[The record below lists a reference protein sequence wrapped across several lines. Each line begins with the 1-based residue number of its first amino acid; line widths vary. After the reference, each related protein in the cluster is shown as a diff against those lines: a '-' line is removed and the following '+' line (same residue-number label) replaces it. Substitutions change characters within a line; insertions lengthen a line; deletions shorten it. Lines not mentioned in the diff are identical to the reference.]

1 MKQDVEHLKNE
12 LTECVT
18 MILMNKKG
26 LKLIYILFGAVF
38 AAGCTMQTTPSLL
51 TATSNA
57 GDVTTKILTDVP
69 FAYDTV
75 VDTISYNSCVGSGL
89 NSSGLI
95 HGLKLGANEG
105 FVDSTGTGAI
115 KAGVKLKSDFLQYLA
130 KNLNPVYPNTT
141 IVPAQIQYI
150 LENSDKNKELMIQY
164 AVRLKTDLSVVR
176 DVIDPSVASNIILN
190 RDGIYESSILSSN
203 PVLAGI
209 TKSVQFGPNRTVAA
223 EGPRVNNLGSASAPD
238 TIEGS
243 LGFSAAYDE
252 SYQPTANVDD
262 GVGAGE
268 EYSDRTREKF
278 NLGQYILALTYGN
291 TSSVSSSDTT
301 GSFGLNSP
309 RRAESSILN
318 KAYGRGFELGFTTKN
333 ASVPSQRRN
342 ILSRVVEKDL
352 STGALA
358 AGASWTCENYV
369 IMKTNQW
376 NNKKTSEP
384 ACSEIFAKD
393 LAAATTGPALR
404 ARIARL
410 RRHYSEANW
419 GIGFLVRE
427 NTVYDPNTRASLP
440 LCLVNKAVDCYLPT
454 TGLIASAPDAD
465 VGVNYNAAMDGN
477 LSTNSECYLSRY
489 SQMGVT
495 YIGNKSG
502 DAARALGRCPQF
514 ASICV
519 RTSTSF

>member
-1 MKQDVEHLKNE
+1 MK
-12 LTECVT
+12 
-18 MILMNKKG
+18 LMNKNA
-26 LKLIYILFGAVF
+26 LNLVYILFGVGF
-38 AAGCTMQTTPSLL
+38 TVGCTMQTTPSLL
-51 TATSNA
+51 TATSSNTDA
-57 GDVTTKILTDVP
+57 TTQILKDVP

-89 NSSGLI
+89 NSGGLL
-95 HGLKLGANEG
+95 HGLKIGANEG
-105 FVDSTGTGAI
+105 FVDSTGTGAV

-130 KNLNPVYPNTT
+130 QNLNPVYPNTT

-150 LENSDKNKELMIQY
+150 LENSEKNKELQIQY
-164 AVRLKTDLSVVR
+164 AVRYKTDLSVVR
-176 DVIDPSVASNIILN
+176 DVIDPSVAANIILN

-203 PVLAGI
+203 PVLSGI
-209 TKSVQFGPNRTVAA
+209 TKSVQFGPNRTVTA
-223 EGPRVNNLGSASAPD
+223 EGPRVYNLGTASAPD
-238 TIEGS
+238 MIEGS
-243 LGFSAAYDE
+243 FGFSAAFDE
-252 SYQPTANVDD
+252 SYPPNTAVDD

-268 EYSDRTREKF
+268 QYSDVTRDKF
-278 NLGQYILALTYGN
+278 NLSQYILTMTYGN
-291 TSSVSSSDTT
+291 TSTVSSTDTT

-309 RRAESSILN
+309 RRADGSPLN

-342 ILSRVVEKDL
+342 LLSRVVEKDL

-358 AGASWTCENYV
+358 PGASWTCENYV
-369 IMKTNQW
+369 IMKTNEW
-376 NNKKTSEP
+376 NNNKISEP
-384 ACSEIFAKD
+384 ACSEIFASD
-393 LAAATTGPALR
+393 LAAASTGPALR

-410 RRHYSEANW
+410 RRHYPEANW
-419 GIGFLVRE
+419 GIGFVVRE
-427 NTVYDPNTRASLP
+427 NTTYNPATRASLP
-440 LCLVNKAVDCYLPT
+440 ICLVNKSVDCYLPT
-454 TGLIASAPDAD
+454 KGLIVSSPDTD
-465 VGVNYNAAMDGN
+465 VGVNYNASVDGN

-495 YIGNKSG
+495 YIGNKTG